1 MNTRAVLVLLLG
13 CLCLTGCRSHRSLLI
28 ESNPPGASVRLDHEL
43 VGTTPVR
50 VPFDHYGVRRV
61 SLQLEGHRSVSER
74 VSLRGP
80 WYSRFPLDLF
90 SEVFL
95 PLGLDDDHAVMF
107 ELEAGIERPAAP
119 ELRQVLARG
128 EALRRAGPEGPRVLP
143 PLELAPRAEEETEDA
158 PASADAV
165 DNSSADSP

>member
-1 MNTRAVLVLLLG
+1 MRAVLVLLLG
-13 CLCLTGCRSHRSLLI
+13 CLCLAGCRSHRSLLI
-28 ESNPPGASVRLDHEL
+28 ESTPPGASVRLDHEL

-50 VPFDHYGVRRV
+50 VPFEHYGVRRV
-61 SLQLEGHRSVSER
+61 SLQLEGHRSVTQR
-74 VSLRGP
+74 VPLRGP

-95 PLGLDDDHAVMF
+95 PLGLDDDHAVML

-119 ELRQVLARG
+119 ELRQVLARA

-143 PLELAPRAEEETEDA
+143 PLELDALTEEEPAEGAASPADA
-158 PASADAV
+158 ASDASADG
-165 DNSSADSP
+165 P